1 MTNRTHRRLAK
12 KRAKSYPMDLTEAPR
27 YMWPSDA
34 WQENRLNV
42 WISRDYLV
50 QVFAEHE
57 DIIRLS
63 INDVVPESGG
73 WSDGMTWDELMEIK
87 RQCGYAD
94 RVAVEI
100 YPDDDNIV
108 NVANMRHLWLLPE
121 PPAFMWR
128 ERS

>member
-12 KRAKSYPMDLTEAPR
+12 KQARKKPTLLTEAPR

-34 WQENRLNV
+34 WQEHRLNV
-42 WISRDYLV
+42 WISCEYLV
-50 QVFAEHE
+50 QVFDEH
-57 DIIRLS
+57 DGIIRLS
-63 INDVVPESGG
+63 INDVMLEEDG
-73 WSDGMTWDELMEIK
+73 WADGMTWDELMEIK

-94 RVAVEI
+94 RPAVEI

-121 PPAFMWR
+121 APAFMWR
-128 ERS
+128 DM